1 MTTVW
6 TQPWNEN
13 DKGLVE
19 RTDFCHTDLG
29 YPVTGS
35 SQALTSHNVTSLSSD
50 NATAVPEDIISAM
63 DVSVA
68 DKAVMICDA
77 LWVNGRVT
85 LDVGPDNTLTA
96 QPYQLGCLCIDD

>member
-1 MTTVW
+1 M
-6 TQPWNEN
+6 
-13 DKGLVE
+13 
-19 RTDFCHTDLG
+19 
-29 YPVTGS
+29 
-35 SQALTSHNVTSLSSD
+35 
-50 NATAVPEDIISAM
+50 SAM

-96 QPYQLGCLCIDD
+96 RPYQLGCLCIDD